1 MVELLL
7 DLDKE
12 VPYAVVDEP
21 LAAGFELLRR
31 DIATTRELKEF
42 NSSHAREF
50 RETWLRQENAAD
62 RTVFYTYGLH
72 GKIRVVY
79 FIKAMCAGVFT
90 WLPAVVQGMYHPQYF
105 GRCPT
110 RTVTVTE

>member
-1 MVELLL
+1 
-7 DLDKE
+7 
-12 VPYAVVDEP
+12 
-21 LAAGFELLRR
+21 
-31 DIATTRELKEF
+31 
-42 NSSHAREF
+42 
-50 RETWLRQENAAD
+50 
-62 RTVFYTYGLH
+62 VFYTYGLQ

-79 FIKAMCAGVFT
+79 FIKAMYAGVFT